1 MSADFEKLIGMF
13 IHQCGGLELLTNNC
27 IRAFATDSLL
37 STDAI
42 KSSFTKRIDLLR
54 KLLHDRSN
62 ISKDEINSIC
72 DELKKICEKRN
83 IVAHNPIMSK
93 TPNGSGIKEI
103 LNLRYSPSEVTIPN
117 KLTKGDI
124 SKLLS
129 QTTKL
134 LKKIGEL
141 IPESTKT

>member
-1 MSADFEKLIGMF
+1 MSVDFEKLIGMF

-27 IRAFATDSLL
+27 IRAFATDPLL

-54 KLLHDRSN
+54 KLLHDRSD

-72 DELKKICEKRN
+72 DELKIICEKRN
-83 IVAHNPIMSK
+83 IVAHNPIMSTK
-93 TPNGSGIKEI
+93 PNGSGIKEI
-103 LNLRYSPSEVTIPN
+103 LILRYSPSEVTIPN

-129 QTTKL
+129 PKL
-134 LKKIGEL
+134 
-141 IPESTKT
+141 SDFQMDFAFAC

>member
-1 MSADFEKLIGMF
+1 MSVDFEKLIGMF

-27 IRAFATDSLL
+27 IRAFATDPLL

-54 KLLHDRSN
+54 KLLHDRSD

-72 DELKKICEKRN
+72 DELKIICEKRN
-83 IVAHNPIMSK
+83 IVAHNPIMSTK
-93 TPNGSGIKEI
+93 PNGSGIKEI
-103 LNLRYSPSEVTIPN
+103 LILRYSPSEVTIPN